1 MILKPVLFI
10 PDTHAPY
17 HDLRAWK
24 LVMKVARYYAPVTT
38 IILGDFIDNYRI
50 SSYSKDP
57 RRLGSLSDELQ
68 IAARMLRGLE
78 AVSPK
83 GSRIY
88 VEGNHEYRL
97 HRYLCDKAPEIYELV
112 VAADSLGL
120 RQHHWN
126 VVPYKSDID
135 LGKIFITHD
144 VGQAGIHSTRQ
155 AMHSYQD
162 NVIIGHNHR
171 MDYHVQANA
180 KGVPHI
186 GASFGWLGDVTQVD
200 YMHQM
205 KARSNWALGFGW
217 ARIHPVTKC
226 VYVVPVPLVN
236 YTCCVE
242 GKYFHG

>member
-1 MILKPVLFI
+1 MKLKPILFI
-10 PDTHAPY
+10 PDVHAPY
-17 HDLRAWK
+17 HDERAWR
-24 LVMKVARYYAPVTT
+24 LVLKVAKHYQPLTVV
-38 IILGDFIDNYRI
+38 ILGDFIDNYRV

-57 RRLGSLSDELQ
+57 RRLGSLQDELS
-68 IAARMLRGLE
+68 IASRLLRQLE
-78 AVSPK
+78 SVS
-83 GSRIY
+83 SRRIY
-88 VEGNHEYRL
+88 IEGNHEYRL

-120 RQHHWN
+120 HRGGWEH
-126 VVPYKSDID
+126 VPYKSDID
-135 LGKIFITHD
+135 LGKIFVTHD
-144 VGQAGIHSTRQ
+144 VGQSGIHSTRQ

-180 KGVPHI
+180 KGVPHL

-217 ARIHPVTKC
+217 ARMHPTTKC

-236 YTCCVE
+236 YTCVVE
-242 GKYFHG
+242 GVYFHG

>member
-1 MILKPVLFI
+1 MKLKPILFI
-10 PDTHAPY
+10 PDVHAPY
-17 HDLRAWK
+17 QDQRAWN
-24 LVMKVARYYAPVTT
+24 LVMKVARYYKPVTVVV
-38 IILGDFIDNYRI
+38 LGDFIDNYRI

-57 RRLGSLSDELQ
+57 RRLGNLQDEWA
-68 IAARMLRGLE
+68 IAGRMLRQLE
-78 AVSPK
+78 SVSQR
-83 GSRIY
+83 RIY
-88 VEGNHEYRL
+88 IEGNHEYRL
-97 HRYLCDKAPEIYELV
+97 HRYLCDKAPEIYTMV

-120 RQHHWN
+120 RRGGWEH
-126 VVPYKSDID
+126 VPYKSDID
-135 LGKIFITHD
+135 LGKIFVTHD

-162 NVIIGHNHR
+162 NIIMGHNHR

-180 KGVPHI
+180 KGIPHL

-217 ARIHPVTKC
+217 ARMHPVTKC
-226 VYVVPVPLVN
+226 MYVVPVPLIN

-242 GKYFHG
+242 GAYFHG